1 MVWAYI
7 YSKSKMGVGGGGGI
21 YKLGKVDDNVPV
33 LQLPRFKSNKQ
44 KKGEIQIEKDGLK
57 VGLSPSKKISDLLQ
71 WKPSKN
77 DEKCLLFHLEGNF
90 RSQDI

>member
-7 YSKSKMGVGGGGGI
+7 YSKSKIMVGGDGGM

-44 KKGEIQIEKDGLK
+44 KKGEI
-57 VGLSPSKKISDLLQ
+57 
-71 WKPSKN
+71 
-77 DEKCLLFHLEGNF
+77 
-90 RSQDI
+90 